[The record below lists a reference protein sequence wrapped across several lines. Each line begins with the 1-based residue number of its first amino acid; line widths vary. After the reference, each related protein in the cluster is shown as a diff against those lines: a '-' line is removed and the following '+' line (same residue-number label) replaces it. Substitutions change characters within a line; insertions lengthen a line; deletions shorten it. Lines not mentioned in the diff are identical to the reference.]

1 MYVLVQDH
9 SIWFVLLIYVNFSY
23 YPAASQTIWISDG
36 SHSVHMLTTTDME
49 NGLNKA
55 DENDGDEKLMHFSGL
70 QISVYIIG

>member
-1 MYVLVQDH
+1 
-9 SIWFVLLIYVNFSY
+9 
-23 YPAASQTIWISDG
+23 
-36 SHSVHMLTTTDME
+36 ME